1 MGRYI
6 VGIDLGTT
14 NSAVTYVDLEA
25 TQEGAQPRSNIKI
38 LKIPQFSAPGEISN
52 LEILPSFL
60 YLPGEH
66 ELPKGSM
73 NLPWDSKL
81 DNIAGT
87 FARDQ
92 GVRVPKRMVASAK
105 SWLCH
110 ARVDREAPILPWGSD
125 ETVNKVSPITAISS
139 YLTHIREAW
148 NHRVER
154 LEEDLLE
161 NQTVIITV
169 PASFD
174 EVARDLTVKAASM
187 AGLKNITLIEE
198 PLAAFYSWLSLHEK
212 QWEEFITPG
221 ELILVCD
228 VGGGTTDFTLITLKN
243 KDGNPVF
250 ERIAVGDHLILGGDN
265 MDLALARRSEA
276 RLKGSRTAPMN
287 MDRWQA
293 LCHQC
298 RMAKEEILSGTAD
311 SKIITLVGGGRKL
324 IADTVSTTLS
334 KEELEET
341 VLEGFFPTVDP
352 EDPLAEMPR
361 QGMTEFG
368 LPYAQDPAITRHLI
382 RFLEQHAEDIANA
395 LEGHDIK
402 PELVLY
408 NGAALKP
415 LIIQNR
421 ISHAIERRFS
431 GKEALPVTR
440 VLVNAEL
447 DLAVALGASYY
458 GLVKK
463 GLGVRVDSGSAR
475 AFYLQVHLEGDEEK
489 RTAAGTNE
497 KRLAICLVERGM
509 PEGTTNEL
517 SDRKFSVLANQP
529 VTFNLYSS
537 SFRAGD
543 AVGDVIAVD
552 DSITPLPPLHT
563 VIKFGKKALERS
575 LPVQIEA
582 HYTEVGTLAL
592 SCRSMASPHR
602 WKFQFQLREQ
612 ARNISV
618 TDEEVLEQQLIDQ
631 VVHTLREAFT
641 RPSAATGPAGL
652 VKIIG
657 KMISLPKEKWP
668 LGFIRVL
675 ADELQPLSTERK
687 RGIDHESRWLNLTGF
702 CLRPGFGDALD
713 EHRVKTLWKI
723 HHNGPMD
730 TKNVQVRSEW
740 WVLWRRVAGGLS
752 SSEQR
757 LLSQGL
763 SSLLKPSKKGE
774 KQKIAPQ
781 EHMEAW
787 MCLAN
792 LERISVPDKI
802 AWGNL
807 LMETLKGKK
816 VRHQYWWS
824 LSRIGSREPLYGPV
838 DLVIDARQAATWIQ
852 EIMKRDW
859 PDPKPVGLALTQL
872 ARLTGDRKRDLD
884 PTVVKEVIQ
893 WLSPHD
899 WAIVPIQT
907 LKEIRLMEETE
918 KSLIFGESLPSGI
931 RMRVES

>member
-14 NSAVTYVDLEA
+14 NSAVTYVDLDTLKE
-25 TQEGAQPRSNIKI
+25 EAQPRSNIQI
-38 LKIPQFSAPGEISN
+38 FRIPQFTAPGEISN
-52 LEILPSFL
+52 LEIFPSFL

-66 ELPKGSM
+66 ELPKESM
-73 NLPWDSKL
+73 NLPWDTKMVH
-81 DNIAGT
+81 IAGT

-92 GVRVPKRMVASAK
+92 GARVPKRMVASAK

-125 ETVNKVSPITAISS
+125 ETVDKVSPITAIST
-139 YLTHIREAW
+139 YLRHIREAW
-148 NHRVER
+148 NHHVER
-154 LEEDLLE
+154 IEEHLLE

-174 EVARDLTVKAASM
+174 EVARDLTVKAAGM

-198 PLAAFYSWLSLHEK
+198 PLAAFYSWLSRHEK

-243 KDGNPVF
+243 KDENPVF

-265 MDLALARRSEA
+265 MDLALARRSEN
-276 RLKGSRTAPMN
+276 RLQGSQKGAMN

-293 LCHQC
+293 LCQQC
-298 RMAKEEILSGTAD
+298 RVAKEEILSGTAD
-311 SKIITLVGGGRKL
+311 SKIITLVGGGRRL
-324 IADTVSTTLS
+324 IADTVSTTLTRD
-334 KEELEET
+334 ELENT
-341 VLEGFFPTVDP
+341 VLEGFFPLVDP
-352 EDPLAEMPR
+352 DDPLKEIPR

-382 RFLEQHAEDIANA
+382 RFLEQHTEDIANA

-402 PELVLY
+402 PELVLF

-421 ISHAIERRFS
+421 ISDAIEKRFS
-431 GKEALPVTR
+431 QKDGLPETR
-440 VLVNAEL
+440 VLANAEL

-463 GLGVRVDSGSAR
+463 GRGVRVDSGSAR
-475 AFYLQVHLEGDEEK
+475 AYYLQVHLEGDAEK
-489 RTAAGTNE
+489 ETAAGEND
-497 KRLAICLVERGM
+497 KGMAVCLVERGM
-509 PEGTTNEL
+509 HEGTTNEL
-517 SDRKFSVLANQP
+517 SDGKFSVLANQP

-537 SFRAGD
+537 SFRSGD
-543 AVGDVIAVD
+543 AVGDVIPVD
-552 DSITPLPPLHT
+552 NSVTPLPPLQT
-563 VIKFGKKALERS
+563 VIKFGKKAVERS

-582 HYTEVGTLAL
+582 HFTEVGTLAL
-592 SCRSMASPHR
+592 SCRSLVSPHS

-612 ARNISV
+612 TGNISV
-618 TDEEVLEQQLIDQ
+618 ADEDVLEQQVIEQAVDT
-631 VVHTLREAFT
+631 VRRAFT
-641 RPSAATGPAGL
+641 EQSAETGPAGL
-652 VKIIG
+652 VKAIG
-657 KMISLPKEKWP
+657 KMTSLPKEKWP

-675 ADELQPLSTERK
+675 ADELQPLATERK

-713 EHRVKTLWKI
+713 EHRVKLLWKI
-723 HHNGPMD
+723 HHNGPVN

-763 SSLLKPSKKGE
+763 SSLLKPPKKGK

-787 MCLAN
+787 MCVAN
-792 LERISVPDKI
+792 LERISVADKI

-807 LMETLKGKK
+807 LLETLKGKT

-838 DLVIDARQAATWIQ
+838 DLIVDARQTANWIDQ
-852 EIMKRDW
+852 ILKKDW
-859 PDPKPVGLALTQL
+859 PDPRPVGNALAQM

-884 PTVVKEVIQ
+884 PAIVEQVIQ

-899 WAIVPIQT
+899 WAAAI
-907 LKEIRLMEETE
+907 LKPLSEVLPMEEME
-918 KSLIFGESLPSGI
+918 KDLAFGESLPSGI
-931 RMRVES
+931 RMHVE

>member
-14 NSAVTYVDLEA
+14 NSAITYVDFDAIE
-25 TQEGAQPRSNIKI
+25 EDGQPRDSIKI
-38 LKIPQFSAPGEISN
+38 LKIPQFTAPGEISN
-52 LEILPSFL
+52 LDILPSFL

-66 ELPKGSM
+66 ELPKGPM
-73 NLPWDSKL
+73 DLPWDSKL
-81 DNIAGT
+81 TNIAGT
-87 FARDQ
+87 FAREH
-92 GVRVPKRMVASAK
+92 GARVPKRMVSSAK

-110 ARVDREAPILPWGSD
+110 PRVDREAPILPWGSD
-125 ETVNKVSPITAISS
+125 ETVNRVSPVTAISC
-139 YLTHIREAW
+139 YLAHIRDAW
-148 NHRVER
+148 NHSVER
-154 LEEDLLE
+154 IEEHLLE

-174 EVARDLTVKAASM
+174 EVARDFTVKAASM

-212 QWEEFITPG
+212 EWEDFIAPG
-221 ELILVCD
+221 ELVLVCD

-265 MDLALARRSEA
+265 MDLALARRSEV
-276 RLKGSRTAPMN
+276 RLKGPQKAPMK
-287 MDRWQA
+287 MERWQT

-298 RMAKEEILSGTAD
+298 RAAKEEILSGTAN
-311 SKIITLVGGGRKL
+311 SKTITLVGGGRKL
-324 IADTVSTTLS
+324 IADTVTTTVS
-334 KEELEET
+334 KEEVEET
-341 VLEGFFPTVDP
+341 ILEGFFPPVAPD
-352 EDPLAEMPR
+352 DPLSETPR

-382 RFLEQHAEDIANA
+382 RFLEQHAKDIAHA

-402 PELVLY
+402 PDLILF

-415 LIIQNR
+415 LNVQGR
-421 ISHAIERRFS
+421 ISDAIAKRFG
-431 GKEALPVTR
+431 GKEGLPPTR
-440 VLVNAEL
+440 VLKNVEL

-463 GLGVRVDSGSAR
+463 GRGVRVDSGSAR
-475 AFYLQVHLEGDEEK
+475 AFFLQVHLDGKVEK
-489 RTAAGTNE
+489 QKASETPE
-497 KRLAICLVERGM
+497 KELAICLVERGM

-537 SFRAGD
+537 SFRSGD
-543 AVGDVIAVD
+543 AIGDVIAVD
-552 DSITPLPPLHT
+552 DSITPLPPLQT
-563 VIKFGKKALERS
+563 VIKFGKKAKERS

-582 HYTEVGTLAL
+582 HYTEMGTLAL

-602 WKFQFQLREQ
+602 WKFQFQLREK

-618 TDEEVLEQQLIDQ
+618 ADEEVLDQRLIDQ
-631 VVHTLREAFT
+631 ANHTVQQAFT
-641 RPSAATGPAGL
+641 KQSAAPGPPGL
-652 VKIIG
+652 VKAIG
-657 KMISLPKEKWP
+657 KMISLPKEQWP

-675 ADELQPLSTERK
+675 GDELQPLATERK

-723 HHNGPMD
+723 HHDGPCHR
-730 TKNVQVRSEW
+730 KNAQVRSEW

-752 SSEQR
+752 SSKQR
-757 LLSQGL
+757 LLAQDL
-763 SSLLKPSKKGE
+763 SSLLKPSKKG
-774 KQKIAPQ
+774 KKPKPAPQ
-781 EHMEAW
+781 EHLEAW

-792 LERISVPDKI
+792 LERISVADKI

-807 LMETLKGKK
+807 LIKTLEGKK
-816 VRHQYWWS
+816 VRQQYWWS

-838 DLVIDARQAATWIQ
+838 DLVVDPRKVTNWI
-852 EIMKRDW
+852 EKILKKDW
-859 PDPKPVGLALTQL
+859 PDPKPVGLALAQI

-884 PTVVKEVIQ
+884 PAVVEQVVT
-893 WLSPHD
+893 WLTPHGWASPL
-899 WAIVPIQT
+899 IQT
-907 LKEIRLMEETE
+907 LKEVRPMEETE

-931 RMRVES
+931 RMLVE

>member
-14 NSAVTYVDLEA
+14 NSAVTCVDLEA
-25 TQEGAQPRSNIKI
+25 SREGAQPRSSIQI
-38 LKIPQFSAPGEISN
+38 FKIPQFSAPGEISN

-66 ELPKGSM
+66 ELPKGAM
-73 NLPWDSKL
+73 NLPWDTEMAT
-81 DNIAGT
+81 ITGT

-92 GVRVPKRMVASAK
+92 GAKVPKRLVASAK

-110 ARVDREAPILPWGSD
+110 GRVDREAPILPWGSD
-125 ETVNKVSPITAISS
+125 ESVKKVSPIKAVSF
-139 YLTHIREAW
+139 YLAHIREAW
-148 NHRVER
+148 NHRMNR
-154 LEEDLLE
+154 MEEFLLE

-174 EVARDLTVKAASM
+174 EVARDLTVKAAAM

-212 QWEEFITPG
+212 EWEEFITPG

-265 MDLALARRSEA
+265 MDLALARRSEV
-276 RLKGSRTAPMN
+276 RLKGSQSSPMN

-298 RMAKEEILSGTAD
+298 RAAKEEILSGAAV
-311 SKIITLVGGGRKL
+311 SKIITLVGGGRRL
-324 IADTVSTTLS
+324 IADTVSTTLDQ
-334 KEELEET
+334 KEVEET
-341 VLEGFFPTVDP
+341 VLEGFFPLVDP
-352 EDPLAEMPR
+352 SDPLSEAAR

-382 RFLEQHAEDIANA
+382 RFLQQHAEDIESA
-395 LEGHDIK
+395 LPGHDIK
-402 PELVLY
+402 PDLILF

-415 LIIQNR
+415 GIVQDR
-421 ISHAIERRFS
+421 IARAIERRFS
-431 GKEALPVTR
+431 DREGLSATR

-463 GLGVRVDSGSAR
+463 GRGVRVDSGSAR
-475 AFYLQVHLEGDEEK
+475 AFYLQVHLEGDDN
-489 RTAAGTNE
+489 TNAAPGTNE
-497 KRLAICLVERGM
+497 NGVAVCLVERGM

-517 SDRKFSVLANQP
+517 TNRKFSVLANQP
-529 VTFNLYSS
+529 VAFHLYSS
-537 SFRAGD
+537 SFRSGD
-543 AVGDVIAVD
+543 AVGDVITLD
-552 DSITPLPPLHT
+552 DSVTPLPPLQT
-563 VIKFGKKALERS
+563 IIKFGKKAGERS
-575 LPVQIEA
+575 LPVQMEA

-592 SCRSMASPHR
+592 SCRSLASPHR
-602 WKFQFQLREQ
+602 WKFQFQLREA

-618 TDEEVLEQQLIDQ
+618 TDEEVLEQQIIDQ
-631 VVHTLREAFT
+631 AVQTVQEAFT
-641 RPSAATGPAGL
+641 QSSPATDPAGL
-652 VKIIG
+652 VKAMG
-657 KMISLPKEKWP
+657 RMISLPKEKWP

-675 ADELQPLSTERK
+675 ADALQPLAAERK
-687 RGIDHESRWLNLTGF
+687 RGIDHESRWLNLMGF

-713 EHRVKTLWKI
+713 DHRVKKLWKI
-723 HHNGPMD
+723 HHNGPLQP
-730 TKNVQVRSEW
+730 KNAQVRSEW

-757 LLSQGL
+757 LLAQNL
-763 SSLLKPSKKGE
+763 SSLLKPSKKG
-774 KQKIAPQ
+774 KNQKIAPQ
-781 EHMEAW
+781 EEMEAW

-792 LERISVPDKI
+792 LERISVPEKI

-807 LMETLKGKK
+807 LLETLKKKK

-824 LSRIGSREPLYGPV
+824 LSRIGSRDPLYGPV
-838 DLVIDARQAATWIQ
+838 DLVVDAPQTAEWIQ
-852 EIMKRDW
+852 EILKNHW
-859 PDPKPVGLALTQL
+859 PDPKPVGLALAQM

-884 PTVVKEVIQ
+884 PAVVEQVIA
-893 WLSPHD
+893 WLSPYD
-899 WAIVPIQT
+899 WARIPLQT
-907 LKEIRLMEETE
+907 LKEVRFMEDTE
-918 KSLIFGESLPSGI
+918 KSALFGESLPSGI
-931 RMRVES
+931 RMRVE

>member
-14 NSAVTYVDLEA
+14 NSAITYVDIEA
-25 TQEGAQPRSNIKI
+25 IEEGGQPRSSIKI
-38 LKIPQFSAPGEISN
+38 LEIPQFTAPGEISN

-60 YLPGEH
+60 YLPGDH

-73 NLPWDSKL
+73 NLPWDSQL
-81 DNIAGT
+81 ENIAGT
-87 FARDQ
+87 FAREH
-92 GVRVPKRMVASAK
+92 GAKVPKRMVSSAK

-110 ARVDREAPILPWGSD
+110 PRVDREAPILPWGSD

-139 YLTHIREAW
+139 YLTHITEAW
-148 NHRVER
+148 NHSVDRI
-154 LEEDLLE
+154 EEHLLE

-212 QWEEFITPG
+212 EWEEFITPG

-265 MDLALARRSEA
+265 MDLALARRSEV
-276 RLKGSRTAPMN
+276 RLKGSQKAPMK

-298 RMAKEEILSGTAD
+298 RAAKEEILIGTTD
-311 SKIITLVGGGRKL
+311 SKTITLVGGGRKL
-324 IADTVSTTLS
+324 IADTVTTTVS
-334 KEELEET
+334 KEEVEET
-341 VLEGFFPTVDP
+341 ILDGFFPPVSPDDTLT
-352 EDPLAEMPR
+352 EIPR

-368 LPYAQDPAITRHLI
+368 LPYAQDAAITRHLI
-382 RFLEQHAEDIANA
+382 RFLEQHTEDIAHA
-395 LEGHDIK
+395 IEGHDIK
-402 PELVLY
+402 PDLILF

-415 LIIQNR
+415 MNVQGR
-421 ISHAIERRFS
+421 ISNAIEKRFQQ
-431 GKEALPVTR
+431 KEGLPPTR
-440 VLVNAEL
+440 VLTNTEL

-463 GLGVRVDSGSAR
+463 GRGVRVDSGSAR
-475 AFYLQVHLEGDEEK
+475 AFFLQVHLEGNGEKQNLSDATKEE
-489 RTAAGTNE
+489 
-497 KRLAICLVERGM
+497 LAICLVERGM

-517 SDRKFSVLANQP
+517 SGRKFSVLANQP

-537 SFRAGD
+537 SFRSGD
-543 AVGDVIAVD
+543 AVGDVITVD

-563 VIKFGKKALERS
+563 VIKFGKKAKERS

-582 HYTEVGTLAL
+582 HYTEMGTLAL

-602 WKFQFQLREQ
+602 WKFQFQLREK

-618 TDEEVLEQQLIDQ
+618 ADEEVLDQQLIDQ
-631 VVHTLREAFT
+631 AIDMVQQAFT
-641 RPSAATGPAGL
+641 KQSAETSPPGL
-652 VKIIG
+652 VKKIG
-657 KMISLPKEKWP
+657 KTVSLPKEKWP

-675 ADELQPLSTERK
+675 GDELQPLATERK

-723 HHNGPMD
+723 HHNGPLH

-757 LLSQGL
+757 LLSQDI
-763 SSLLKPSKKGE
+763 SSLLKSSKKG
-774 KQKIAPQ
+774 KSQKIAPQ
-781 EHMEAW
+781 EHLEAW
-787 MCLAN
+787 MCVAN
-792 LERISVPDKI
+792 LERISVADKT

-807 LMETLKGKK
+807 LMKTLQGKK
-816 VRHQYWWS
+816 VRAQYWWS

-838 DLVIDARQAATWIQ
+838 DLVVDPRKATNWI
-852 EIMKRDW
+852 EKILKKDW
-859 PDPKPVGLALTQL
+859 PDPKPVGLAIAQI

-884 PTVVKEVIQ
+884 PAIVEQVIA
-893 WLSPHD
+893 WLTPHD
-899 WAIVPIQT
+899 WAPPLIQT
-907 LKEIRLMEETE
+907 LREVRPMEETE
-918 KSLIFGESLPSGI
+918 KNLIFGESLPSGI
-931 RMRVES
+931 RMRVE

>member
-14 NSAVTYVDLEA
+14 NSAVTYVDLEV
-25 TQEGAQPRSNIKI
+25 TEGDQPRSSIKI
-38 LKIPQFSAPGEISN
+38 LKVPQFSAPGEISN

-66 ELPKGSM
+66 ELPKESM
-73 NLPWDSKL
+73 NLPWDSKQN
-81 DNIAGT
+81 NIVGI
-87 FARDQ
+87 FAREH
-92 GVRVPKRMVASAK
+92 GARVPKRMVSSAK

-110 ARVDREAPILPWGSD
+110 PRVDREAPILPWGSD
-125 ETVNKVSPITAISS
+125 ETVNRVSPIAATSS

-148 NHRVER
+148 NHSVGRIEER
-154 LEEDLLE
+154 LLE

-212 QWEEFITPG
+212 EWEEFITPG

-265 MDLALARRSEA
+265 MDLALARRSEV
-276 RLKGSRTAPMN
+276 RLKGSRKAPMN

-298 RMAKEEILSGTAD
+298 RAAKEDILSGTAD

-324 IADTVSTTLS
+324 IADTVTTTIS
-334 KEELEET
+334 KEELDEII
-341 VLEGFFPTVDP
+341 LDGFFPPVAPD
-352 EDPLAEMPR
+352 DPLSETPR

-368 LPYAQDPAITRHLI
+368 LPYAQDAAITRHLI
-382 RFLEQHAEDIANA
+382 RFLEQHAEDVENA

-402 PELVLY
+402 PDLILY

-415 LIIQNR
+415 LSVRNR
-421 ISHAIERRFS
+421 ISNAIEKRFS
-431 GKEALPVTR
+431 GKDELTPTR
-440 VLVNAEL
+440 VLTNAEL

-463 GLGVRVDSGSAR
+463 GRGVRVDSGSAR
-475 AFYLQVHLEGDEEK
+475 AFYLEVHMEGNGKKQQVPD
-489 RTAAGTNE
+489 TAE
-497 KRLAICLVERGM
+497 REFAICLVERGM
-509 PEGTTNEL
+509 PEGTINEL
-517 SDRKFSVLANQP
+517 PDRKFSVLANQP

-537 SFRAGD
+537 SFRSGD
-543 AVGDVIAVD
+543 AVGNVITVD

-563 VIKFGKKALERS
+563 IIKFGKKAKERS
-575 LPVQIEA
+575 LPVRIEA
-582 HYTEVGTLAL
+582 HYTEMGTLAL
-592 SCRSMASPHR
+592 SCRSIASPHR
-602 WKFQFQLREQ
+602 WKFQFQLREK

-618 TDEEVLEQQLIDQ
+618 ADEEVLEQQLIDQ
-631 VVHTLREAFT
+631 AVHTLQQAFT
-641 RPSAATGPAGL
+641 KQSAAPGPAGL
-652 VKIIG
+652 MKAIG
-657 KMISLPKEKWP
+657 KIISLPKEKWP

-675 ADELQPLSTERK
+675 GDELQPLALERK

-713 EHRVKTLWKI
+713 EHRVKTLWKL
-723 HHNGPMD
+723 HHNGLLH
-730 TKNVQVRSEW
+730 TKNAQVRSEW

-757 LLSQGL
+757 LLSQDL
-763 SSLLKPSKKGE
+763 SSLLKSSKKGK

-781 EHMEAW
+781 ENLEAW
-787 MCLAN
+787 MCIAN
-792 LERISVPDKI
+792 LERISAADKI

-807 LMETLKGKK
+807 LVKTVEGKK
-816 VRHQYWWS
+816 VRPQYWWS

-838 DLVIDARQAATWIQ
+838 DLVVDPGKVTNWI
-852 EIMKRDW
+852 EKIMKRDW
-859 PDPKPVGLALTQL
+859 PDPKPVGLALTQM
-872 ARLTGDRKRDLD
+872 ARLTGDRKRDLN
-884 PTVVKEVIQ
+884 PAVVDRVIN
-893 WLSPHD
+893 WLTPHD
-899 WAIVPIQT
+899 WASSLIET
-907 LKEIRLMEETE
+907 LKEVRPMEEAE
-918 KSLIFGESLPSGI
+918 KNLIFGESLPSGI
-931 RMRVES
+931 RMRME